1 MESSWRAG
9 NEYLY
14 TKKLTN
20 ALLNYAMQSGT
31 FGTAAATTQAAAR
44 AAASGAEIGL
54 TAWVGDVL
62 QGGRV
67 QGPEF
72 QARNILK

>member
-1 MESSWRAG
+1 M
-9 NEYLY
+9 NIY
-14 TKKLTN
+14 TKKLSN

-31 FGTAAATTQAAAR
+31 FGTAAATAQATAR

-62 QGGRV
+62 
-67 QGPEF
+67 
-72 QARNILK
+72 